1 MMNLMMWVDYQGALP
16 PPAILKPRPLW
27 TGKQVISLVIPEI
40 NFVKGGKDGWCC
52 PKDSNVMVKKGE
64 LLCGIMNKGVV
75 GARGGGLVHLAW
87 RDLGPEPC
95 KIFFSDC
102 QNIVN
107 NWLVQYGFSVG
118 VQDIVPD
125 K

>member
-1 MMNLMMWVDYQGALP
+1 
-16 PPAILKPRPLW
+16 
-27 TGKQVISLVIPEI
+27 
-40 NFVKGGKDGWCC
+40 
-52 PKDSNVMVKKGE
+52 
-64 LLCGIMNKGVV
+64 MNKGVV

-87 RDLGPEPC
+87 RDLGPEAC
-95 KIFFSDC
+95 KIFFSDT

-125 K
+125 PKVMAKINAELDQSKRKV

>member
-1 MMNLMMWVDYQGALP
+1 MMWVNYEGELP
-16 PPAILKPRPLW
+16 PPAIIKPRPLW

-40 NFVKGGKDGWCC
+40 NFEKKGKAPWSCH
-52 PKDSNVMVKKGE
+52 KDSNVLVKKGE

-75 GARGGGLVHLAW
+75 GARGGGLVHLTW
-87 RDLGPEPC
+87 RDLGPEIC
-95 KIFFSDC
+95 KQFMSDL

-107 NWLVQYGFSVG
+107 NWLVENGFSVG

-125 K
+125 KRV